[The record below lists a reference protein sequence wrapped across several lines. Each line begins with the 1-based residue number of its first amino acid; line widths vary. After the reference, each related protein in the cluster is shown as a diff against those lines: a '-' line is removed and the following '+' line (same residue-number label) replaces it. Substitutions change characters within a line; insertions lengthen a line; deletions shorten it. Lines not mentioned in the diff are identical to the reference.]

1 MDKLELDVKYVNKR
15 QIDAALKVLVDN
27 GVEADEAPTV
37 LQALGYT
44 LLNRELGEILGLI
57 D

>member
-37 LQALGYT
+37 LQALGYA